1 MGSRTDGVVDV
12 LKDFANNEDKAV
24 LTKRQISFFE
34 ECIVLKRQKNDRC
47 EKEHEATM
55 RAAAIRQKRDSVE
68 LLVALQKNLREMRR
82 ELAALELQGLTAE
95 DSEFADLKSCIA
107 KLKSEMESCLS

>member
-1 MGSRTDGVVDV
+1 
-12 LKDFANNEDKAV
+12 
-24 LTKRQISFFE
+24 
-34 ECIVLKRQKNDRC
+34 
-47 EKEHEATM
+47 M

-68 LLVALQKNLREMRR
+68 LLVTLQKNLREMRR
-82 ELAALELQGLTAE
+82 ELAALELQGLTPE